1 MDTNNSPSGSRMR
14 SALRT
19 KMQAA
24 VAALLALNAL
34 GAALTV
40 SLGWNSLPLSVLM
53 AVLGIA
59 ALALGIGSSAMILL
73 PREADRNIEEL
84 SAIFRNLEGR
94 EADLSGTMKE
104 MDNPELQNI
113 AVNYNAFLD
122 SVRNLVERIRKM
134 GIDIAVDST
143 RVAKS
148 IFDTRNKTSS
158 QGVIAEEVAR
168 ASNEAHQ
175 AIVEISQNTQF
186 VAETATNALNTAHK
200 SHTELQDVTEK
211 MHRITGIVE
220 SFRSTVDEL
229 GKSSTNIL
237 NIVTIING
245 ISEQTNLLS
254 LNATIEAARAGEHGR
269 GFAVV
274 AEEVRELS
282 RRIKPATEEISN
294 NISSMIKIVERTQTE
309 TAQILDYA
317 KDTDG
322 VVVAATDNFRHMIGG
337 FEAANDQLIKIAA
350 AIEELSTNNAEVTH
364 KVNNINTLSQEIA
377 SDMNA
382 SAASIDTLNGV
393 TETMLELVSR
403 FRTGNSA
410 FDEVIA
416 AARTVRDEY
425 QQHIQ
430 TMKDRGVNVFDSQY
444 KPIPNTNP
452 QKYLTDYSE
461 AFIREFQPFVDK
473 VQQRFSNAIYCLA
486 IDRNGYLPVHYAAF
500 SQPMCGDP
508 AKDLVHSRHQ
518 RIYQNNRTEQRRCS
532 HTEPMLLQ
540 TYIRD
545 TGEVLNDLSIPI
557 FVDNKHWGALIM
569 GFDPKKVFAA

>member
-461 AFIREFQPFVDK
+461 AFVREFQPFVDK

>member
-1 MDTNNSPSGSRMR
+1 MDTDNSSSGFRTR

-19 KMQAA
+19 KLQAA
-24 VAALLALNAL
+24 VAALLILNAL
-34 GAALTV
+34 GAALTLG
-40 SLGWNSLPLSVLM
+40 LGWNALPLSVLM
-53 AVLGIA
+53 AVLGSA
-59 ALALGIGSSAMILL
+59 VLTLGIGSAAMILL
-73 PREADRNIEEL
+73 PREADRNIAEL
-84 SAIFRNLEGR
+84 SSIFRNLEGR

-229 GKSSTNIL
+229 GKSSANIL

-364 KVNNINTLSQEIA
+364 KVNNINSLSQEIA

-403 FRTGNSA
+403 FRTGNCA

-416 AARTVRDEY
+416 TARTVRDEY

-430 TMKDRGVNVFDSQY
+430 AMKDRGVNVFDSLY
-444 KPIPNTNP
+444 KPVPNTNP

-461 AFIREFQPFVDK
+461 AFIRELQPVVNK
-473 VQQRFSNAIYCLA
+473 VQQRFSTAMYCLA
-486 IDRNGYLPVHYAAF
+486 IDRNGYLPVHYSAF

>member
-1 MDTNNSPSGSRMR
+1 MRPSRRPALESTDE
-14 SALRT
+14 ALRWWR
-19 KMQAA
+19 KKFGSCR
-24 VAALLALNAL
+24 
-34 GAALTV
+34 GA
-40 SLGWNSLPLSVLM
+40 
-53 AVLGIA
+53 
-59 ALALGIGSSAMILL
+59 
-73 PREADRNIEEL
+73 RE
-84 SAIFRNLEGR
+84 
-94 EADLSGTMKE
+94 
-104 MDNPELQNI
+104 
-113 AVNYNAFLD
+113 
-122 SVRNLVERIRKM
+122 
-134 GIDIAVDST
+134 
-143 RVAKS
+143 
-148 IFDTRNKTSS
+148 
-158 QGVIAEEVAR
+158 
-168 ASNEAHQ
+168 
-175 AIVEISQNTQF
+175 
-186 VAETATNALNTAHK
+186 
-200 SHTELQDVTEK
+200 
-211 MHRITGIVE
+211 
-220 SFRSTVDEL
+220 
-229 GKSSTNIL
+229 
-237 NIVTIING
+237 
-245 ISEQTNLLS
+245 
-254 LNATIEAARAGEHGR
+254 
-269 GFAVV
+269 
-274 AEEVRELS
+274 
-282 RRIKPATEEISN
+282 PATEEISN

-322 VVVAATDNFRHMIGG
+322 VVVAATDSFRHMIGG

-452 QKYLTDYSE
+452 QKISHRL
-461 AFIREFQPFVDK
+461 
-473 VQQRFSNAIYCLA
+473 QRNLHPGVSALRRQGPTTFLQ
-486 IDRNGYLPVHYAAF
+486 RHLLPGHRPQRGYLPVHYAAF

-557 FVDNKHWGALIM
+557 FVDNKH
-569 GFDPKKVFAA
+569 

>member
-59 ALALGIGSSAMILL
+59 ALALGIGSSAMIQL